1 LPFLLPRQ
9 SRRLDLRSHLEGW
22 TILLCTSLALVP
34 ILLLYALSVG
44 TSIHVFVP
52 RYRLE
57 AVPGIAL
64 CWALVASR
72 IDSRAL
78 RLLACTTIVAA
89 TAAIYLTTPLLRQH
103 QYSWKYAL
111 EFVEKNASVDDA
123 PVLICSDIP
132 ESDHMAMPVGSA
144 ILESGILPP
153 LSYYKLSVPVTP
165 LPRAL
170 NDEAMRDGSR
180 FLQQAAQRH
189 QRFLAMGLRSLTRR
203 SIGFETRLGERS
215 TFASWEHLTESRYW
229 NLCPVAACQVHRANG
244 HYLAAVRLT
253 RYKLE
258 ST

>member
-1 LPFLLPRQ
+1 LGSTLTLKGLGAIFVVAVLVAAAT
-9 SRRLDLRSHLEGW
+9 RRFDLRSHREGW

-34 ILLLYALSVG
+34 ILLLYGLSVG

-52 RYRLE
+52 RYRLV

-78 RLLACTTIVAA
+78 RLLVCTTIVAA
-89 TAAIYLTTPLLRQH
+89 TAFIHLTTPFLRQH

-111 EFVEKNASVDDA
+111 EFVEKNASADDA
-123 PVLICSDIP
+123 PVLMCSDIP
-132 ESDHMAMPVGSA
+132 ESDHMAMPVGPA
-144 ILESGILPP
+144 IMESGILPP
-153 LSYYKLSVPVTP
+153 LSYYQLSVPVTP

-189 QRFLAMGLRSLTRR
+189 QRFLAMAFTQSYDTLDWLAKTAGGTYDVQ
-203 SIGFETRLGERS
+203 ELGQFDGVKVLE
-215 TFASWEHLTESRYW
+215 FKSRTQADG
-229 NLCPVAACQVHRANG
+229 PR
-244 HYLAAVRLT
+244 
-253 RYKLE
+253 
-258 ST
+258 